1 VFRPSVRDKEQ
12 KTMTATDDS
21 PATGFDRRRFLGVS
35 ATIGAAALVSPLL
48 GACTSKSKTAAKPA
62 AASGGTAK
70 SHYKMVWIQIQPQA
84 TSTAWGQ
91 GLQEIAAQQKNIDFQ
106 LLDGQNSAAT
116 QINLMNTAISGG
128 VDVIF
133 LQPADSV
140 GLAPS
145 IKKAKA
151 AGIPVI
157 TLNIDATETHA
168 AHVEMNHYYGAQDIA
183 AKMGAAIGGSG
194 DVVIINAP
202 PGITIRDLRTNGFV
216 DGMKAKY
223 PNVKIAA
230 DQNANWDRKT
240 AGDVFSAMWAANPNI
255 KGVYGVNDDMALGVV
270 DVAKAKGILSK
281 LTIFGNDG
289 EKAALTSIEAG
300 ELTGTQYTDVWQ
312 QGRFAASAGIVLA
325 SGGVSAKDV
334 PDQGHLLMPYSILT
348 KDNVATIPASA
359 RW

>member
-1 VFRPSVRDKEQ
+1 
-12 KTMTATDDS
+12 
-21 PATGFDRRRFLGVS
+21 
-35 ATIGAAALVSPLL
+35 
-48 GACTSKSKTAAKPA
+48 
-62 AASGGTAK
+62 
-70 SHYKMVWIQIQPQA
+70 MVWIQIQPQA

-91 GLQEIAAQQKNIDFQ
+91 GLAEIATQQKNVSFQ
-106 LLDGQNSAAT
+106 VLDGQNKAET
-116 QINLMNTAISGG
+116 QINLMNTAISQGI
-128 VDVIF
+128 DCIF

-157 TLNIDATETHA
+157 TLNIDATEAHA
-168 AHVEMNHYYGAQDIA
+168 AHVEMNHYYGAMDIA
-183 AKMGAAIGGSG
+183 AKMGSLIGGAG

-223 PNVKIAA
+223 PNVKISA
-230 DQNANWDRKT
+230 DQNAEWDRKK
-240 AGDVFSAMWAANPNI
+240 AQDVFSAMWAANPNI

-270 DVAKAKGILSK
+270 DVIKEKGIK
-281 LTIFGNDG
+281 GVVVFGNDG
-289 EKAALTSIEAG
+289 EKAALASIEAG

-312 QGRFAASAGIVLA
+312 QGRFAMAAGVVLA
-325 SGGVSAKDV
+325 SGGVNAGSFGQ
-334 PDQGHLLMPYSILT
+334 QGHLLMPYSILT
-348 KDNVATIPASA
+348 KDNVASIPASA

>member
-1 VFRPSVRDKEQ
+1 
-12 KTMTATDDS
+12 MTELDEKLAN
-21 PATGFDRRRFLGVS
+21 GFDRRRFLGAS
-35 ATIGAAALVSPLL
+35 AAIGAAALASPLIS
-48 GACTSKSKTAAKPA
+48 ACTSKSKPAKAA

-70 SHYKMVWIQIQPQA
+70 SHYKMVWIQIQPQS
-84 TSTAWGQ
+84 TSTAWGD
-91 GLQEIAAQQKNIDFQ
+91 GMQEIAANQKNIDFQ
-106 LLDGQNSAAT
+106 VLDGQNKADT
-116 QINLMNTAISGG
+116 QITLMNTAITQG
-128 VDVIF
+128 VDCIF

-157 TLNIDATETHA
+157 TLNIDATEAHA
-168 AHVEMNHYYGAQDIA
+168 AHVEMNHYFGAQDIA
-183 AKMGAAIGGSG
+183 AKMGALIGGSG
-194 DVVIINAP
+194 DVVILNAP

-216 DGMKAKY
+216 DGMKAKF

-230 DQNANWDRKT
+230 DENAKWDRKT
-240 AGDVFSAMWAANPNI
+240 AGDTFTAMWAANPNI

-281 LTIFGNDG
+281 LVIFGNDG

-325 SGGVSAKDV
+325 TSGTKASNMPV
-334 PDQGHLLMPYSILT
+334 QGHLLMPYSILT
-348 KDNVATIPASA
+348 KDNVASIPASA

>member
-1 VFRPSVRDKEQ
+1 MAVVED
-12 KTMTATDDS
+12 T
-21 PATGFDRRRFLGVS
+21 PAAGLDRRRFLG
-35 ATIGAAALVSPLL
+35 ATAALGAAALASPMLA
-48 GACTSKSKTAAKPA
+48 ACTSKSKTAGAKPA

-91 GLQEIAAQQKNIDFQ
+91 GLAEIAADQKNVDFQ
-106 LLDGQNSAAT
+106 VLDGQNSAAT
-116 QINLMNTAISGG
+116 QINLMNTAIAQG
-128 VDVIF
+128 VDVIY

-168 AHVEMNHYYGAQDIA
+168 AHVEMNHYYGAMDIA
-183 AKMGAAIGGSG
+183 AKMGALIGGSG

-216 DGMKAKY
+216 DGMKAKF
-223 PNVKIAA
+223 PNVKISA

-240 AGDVFSAMWAANPNI
+240 AQTVFSAMWAANPNI

-270 DVAKAKGILSK
+270 DVAKQKGLK
-281 LTIFGNDG
+281 NLVIFGNDG
-289 EKAALTSIEAG
+289 EKEALAAIEAG
-300 ELTGTQYTDVWQ
+300 DLTGTQYTDVWQ

-325 SGGVSAKDV
+325 SGGVTASSI

-348 KDNVATIPASA
+348 KDNVASIPTSA